1 MSEDDLNNAV
11 KSLSTNLYTG
21 DLHIDWFTSDAGNGI
36 RFTKVQRD
44 AQGNEIYEEKDG
56 KRIRK
61 ETVKTVFLT
70 EKWDQ
75 NTLYSIIGDKE
86 IQTGPALKILMIS
99 RRK

>member
-1 MSEDDLNNAV
+1 
-11 KSLSTNLYTG
+11 
-21 DLHIDWFTSDAGNGI
+21 GI

-86 IQTGPALKILMIS
+86 IQTGPALKNIDDISKEIREILLDFNLLLQVNLGMLN
-99 RRK
+99 KGGYN